1 MDFTARMPVL
11 EGVEHMT
18 SVERSRFVVPG
29 RVLFAAW
36 VIPTIAASF
45 VARQPGAD
53 DLAVVLTLGT
63 VAFAT
68 AVVGFAV
75 AVRIGIPMRRSVVGK
90 PFDMWFWAAMAW
102 ACAWAPVSAF
112 FLGLTMADT
121 AVNSLFLW
129 IIVFAW
135 TGLGCQGLALLGF
148 ARYRRLSARAIP

>member
-1 MDFTARMPVL
+1 
-11 EGVEHMT
+11 MT

-45 VARQPGAD
+45 VAIQPRAD

-63 VAFAT
+63 MAFAT
-68 AVVGFAV
+68 AAVGLSV
-75 AVRIGIPMRRSVVGK
+75 AMRIGIPMRRTVMGR
-90 PFDMWFWAAMAW
+90 PYDMWFWAAMAW
-102 ACAWAPVSAF
+102 ACAWGPLSGL

-121 AVNSLFLW
+121 AIDSLFLW

-135 TGLGCQGLALLGF
+135 IGLGCQMLALLGF
-148 ARYRRLSARAIP
+148 ARHRRLSARALS